1 MTYNANNIF
10 PQKDVKDMQKLNVWN
25 NNILESL
32 NYNGLKEITIPNVV
46 DIIGRHVIYGETI
59 LN

>member
-32 NYNGLKEITIPNVV
+32 NYNGLKEITGIFSVAPGFEC
-46 DIIGRHVIYGETI
+46 I
-59 LN
+59 